1 MPTRHG
7 ALQDFEGSLRAL
19 LRAQECYK
27 DQGNKRLRRLSLAA
41 WHEHLHP
48 LGSFRELGYSVLA
61 LIETLMWLLQCRLY
75 AGMHARH
82 CKSCAIETRLS
93 ALRNN
98 SGLLRAHAALGRL
111 DWLTLTLAT
120 DKYSLDCISM
130 HFPFPGLPGRRTLRI
145 VGVGSCYFNPFQAD
159 SPDQPPRPEHPS
171 LRTLQGGLNNVL
183 DKGEIWRHVHR
194 G

>member
-1 MPTRHG
+1 MPFEGSHVKDPSADFGLLSTRHG

-75 AGMHARH
+75 AGMLATASDSRH

-120 DKYSLDCISM
+120 GKNSLDCISM
-130 HFPFPGLPGRRTLRI
+130 HFAFPGLPGRRTLRVI
-145 VGVGSCYFNPFQAD
+145 GVGQLLFQPC
-159 SPDQPPRPEHPS
+159 SS
-171 LRTLQGGLNNVL
+171 
-183 DKGEIWRHVHR
+183 
-194 G
+194 